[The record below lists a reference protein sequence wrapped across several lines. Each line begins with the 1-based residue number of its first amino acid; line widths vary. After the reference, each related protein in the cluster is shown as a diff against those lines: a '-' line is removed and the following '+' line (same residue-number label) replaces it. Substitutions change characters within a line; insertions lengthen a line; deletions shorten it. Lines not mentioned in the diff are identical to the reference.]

1 MARRGPP
8 RGPFLF
14 GESRAGARRSPDCS
28 YPVSSGRGKGV
39 AVSPESE
46 EVRQG
51 NPPPAGPGLDPAP
64 PLSAAARAEARARF
78 EQSITEHL
86 DSLYRS
92 ALRLTRNRASAED
105 LVQEVMLKAWRSF
118 HTFQAGSN
126 VRAWL
131 HRILMNAF
139 FDNYRK
145 HTREP
150 EVVDQENVGDFYLY
164 EKAREGAALS
174 ASGNPEA
181 EVLDQ
186 VMDAE
191 VRESLEA
198 LPPQFRAAIL
208 LADIEGFSYK
218 EIAEILGV
226 PVGTVMSR
234 LSRGRHL
241 LQRELWEF
249 AKDRHFVRGD

>member
-1 MARRGPP
+1 
-8 RGPFLF
+8 
-14 GESRAGARRSPDCS
+14 
-28 YPVSSGRGKGV
+28 
-39 AVSPESE
+39 VSPESE